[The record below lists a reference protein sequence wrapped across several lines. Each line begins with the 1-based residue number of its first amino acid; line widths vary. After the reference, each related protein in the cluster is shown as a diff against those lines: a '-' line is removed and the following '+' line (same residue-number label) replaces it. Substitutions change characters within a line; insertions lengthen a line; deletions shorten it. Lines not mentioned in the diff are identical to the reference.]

1 MINDNY
7 PLLMCEEFWM
17 NSQFSVARFY
27 GRMSFGGR
35 EYIIVD
41 KQGRDLWECSAD
53 AKKCGREKAIPA
65 GEPADMIV
73 KTLWRAYRKLGR
85 DRIID
90 LIKQGK
96 TEKEINQIAKGG
108 KR

>member
-1 MINDNY
+1 
-7 PLLMCEEFWM
+7 M

-27 GRMSFGGR
+27 GGMKLGGR
-35 EYIIVD
+35 EYIIVN
-41 KQGRDLWECSAD
+41 KEGKDLWECSAE
-53 AKKCGREKAIPA
+53 AARTGRDKAIPA

-73 KTLWRAYRKLGR
+73 KTLQRSYRKLGR

-96 TEKEINQIAKGG
+96 TEKEINQIAKGE
-108 KR
+108 KK